1 MMQMGISDSGVTLK
15 EIPSPFVALPSF
27 VPTSPATGNF
37 VPMHHFAISN
47 QPRFNPPPSFYNFK
61 PKKAYSLEAA
71 VHRSLPKMFCEQ
83 ENTEHESINKPL
95 HPTCHRFP
103 VVCYLPCLFAVVK
116 RGCKEANFF
125 SDCLQ
130 LVNAIK
136 NSTFWLPHSANSV
149 AHNLAAWAASHNVAR
164 PLLERELVDEYE
176 RELFSKSVGEVAWV
190 LSTISISISVV
201 IVIANMTK
209 VSPMKKAQRASSSR
223 HNNKKSVVSIDLG
236 AEKFT
241 SDDSRI
247 YECNSNGNELQLS
260 FNSNKVKFSIAEFGI
275 ITGKELAECLM
286 KTRIDDDDDDVVKL
300 TKVFIMHNIL
310 QNKRGQCHVDN
321 FVMKLVDDEQ
331 MFENYPW
338 GHRSFNDTVN
348 SLSTILNRQKI
359 GYEICGFPLAFQ
371 VWGFE
376 ILPSLGSSFVIKI
389 SCVPWAPVDDNRS
402 TTAEQIR
409 LNHDSSS
416 PRMNDIR
423 TNLQKR
429 D

>member
-15 EIPSPFVALPSF
+15 EI
-27 VPTSPATGNF
+27 
-37 VPMHHFAISN
+37 
-47 QPRFNPPPSFYNFK
+47 
-61 PKKAYSLEAA
+61 SLEAA
-71 VHRSLPKMFCEQ
+71 VHRSLPKIFCEQ

-116 RGCKEANFF
+116 WGCKEANFF

-176 RELFSKSVGEVAWV
+176 RYDKSITYEESA
-190 LSTISISISVV
+190 
-201 IVIANMTK
+201 
-209 VSPMKKAQRASSSR
+209 
-223 HNNKKSVVSIDLG
+223 KSFIKS
-236 AEKFT
+236 
-241 SDDSRI
+241 
-247 YECNSNGNELQLS
+247 
-260 FNSNKVKFSIAEFGI
+260 
-275 ITGKELAECLM
+275 KELAECLM
-286 KTRIDDDDDDVVKL
+286 KTRIYDDDDVVKL

-338 GHRSFNDTVN
+338 GRRSFNDTVN

-423 TNLQKR
+423 TNLRKR